1 MYYLNSI
8 MGMTRDEIQLLIKN
22 SISNATVTIEDLRG
36 DGDHYSAT
44 IVSKSFLGKS
54 KIEQHKMVYDSLKG
68 KMGRELHALMI
79 KTKTE

>member
-1 MYYLNSI
+1 MAMSK
-8 MGMTRDEIQLLIKN
+8 DEIQELIKN
-22 SISNATVTIEDLRG
+22 SISNASVTIEDLRG

-44 IVSKSFLGKS
+44 IISKSFIGKS

>member
-1 MYYLNSI
+1 MAMSK
-8 MGMTRDEIQLLIKN
+8 DEIQELIKN
-22 SISNATVTIEDLRG
+22 SISNASVTIEDLRG

-68 KMGRELHALMI
+68 KMGNELHALMI

>member
-1 MYYLNSI
+1 MYYLNII
-8 MGMTRDEIQLLIKN
+8 MTMTRDEIQLLIKN
-22 SISNATVTIEDLRG
+22 SISNASVTIEDLRG

-54 KIEQHKMVYDSLKG
+54 KIEQHKMVYDSLEG
-68 KMGRELHALMI
+68 KMGKDLHALMI